1 MRAVNWPMHWLI
13 YLPQLLLTYRGAT
26 MFGRNSKSEIDSLI
40 GLAARIEGDLCFS
53 GGLRIDGEVHGNVL
67 ASEGPDSVLI
77 VSEHARIEGEVRCAN
92 LVVNGYIAG
101 SVHSTEL
108 LELQPKGRIHGD
120 VHYKLL
126 EMHGGALVT
135 GKLTHQPAGE
145 PVFHLAEA
153 ARAEA

>member
-1 MRAVNWPMHWLI
+1 
-13 YLPQLLLTYRGAT
+13 
-26 MFGRNSKSEIDSLI
+26 MFGRNAKSEIDSLI
-40 GLAARIEGDLCFS
+40 GIAARIEGDLSFS
-53 GGLRIDGEVHGNVL
+53 GGLRIDGEVHGNVI
-67 ASEGPDSVLI
+67 AAEGADSVLI

-92 LVVNGYIAG
+92 LVVNGFISG

-145 PVFHLAEA
+145 PVFHLAV
-153 ARAEA
+153 AEASGA

>member
-1 MRAVNWPMHWLI
+1 
-13 YLPQLLLTYRGAT
+13 

-135 GKLTHQPAGE
+135 GKLTHQPVGE

>member
-1 MRAVNWPMHWLI
+1 
-13 YLPQLLLTYRGAT
+13 
-26 MFGRNSKSEIDSLI
+26 MFRRTTKTEIDSLI
-40 GLAARIEGDLCFS
+40 GISARIDGDLRFT
-53 GGLRIDGEVHGNVL
+53 GGLRVDGEVHGDVL
-67 ASEGPDSVLI
+67 GGDSADNVLI

-92 LVVNGYIAG
+92 LVVNGFIAG

-135 GKLTHQPAGE
+135 GKLTHHPAGE

-153 ARAEA
+153 VAAEA

>member
-1 MRAVNWPMHWLI
+1 VADVESGKLTDAKVNYP
-13 YLPQLLLTYRGAT
+13 RGAI
-26 MFGRNSKSEIDSLI
+26 MFGRNAKSEIDSLVGI
-40 GLAARIEGDLCFS
+40 SARIEGDLCFT
-53 GGLRIDGEVHGNVL
+53 GGLRIDGEIHGNVI
-67 ASEGPDSVLI
+67 AGEGADSVLI

-101 SVHSTEL
+101 SVFCSEL

-135 GKLTHQPAGE
+135 GKLSHQPTGE
-145 PVFHLAEA
+145 PVFHLAVAESASEA
-153 ARAEA
+153 

>member
-1 MRAVNWPMHWLI
+1 LAGFASSISRPAILNWGVI
-13 YLPQLLLTYRGAT
+13 
-26 MFGRNSKSEIDSLI
+26 MFGRNTKSEIDSLVGI
-40 GLAARIEGDLCFS
+40 SARIEGDLCFT
-53 GGLRIDGEVHGNVL
+53 GGLRIDGEVHGNVI
-67 ASEGPDSVLI
+67 AGEGDSVLI

-101 SVHSTEL
+101 SVHSSEL

-135 GKLTHQPAGE
+135 GKLTHLQTGE
-145 PVFHLAEA
+145 PVFHLAGEPAASEA
-153 ARAEA
+153 

>member
-1 MRAVNWPMHWLI
+1 MHWPVLRHPSPVPPSLNWGVI
-13 YLPQLLLTYRGAT
+13 
-26 MFGRNSKSEIDSLI
+26 MFGRNTKSEIDSLVGI
-40 GLAARIEGDLCFS
+40 SARIEGDLCFT
-53 GGLRIDGEVHGNVL
+53 GGLRIDGEVHGNVI
-67 ASEGPDSVLI
+67 AGEGDSVLI

-101 SVHSTEL
+101 SVHSSEL

-135 GKLTHQPAGE
+135 GKLTHMQTSE
-145 PVFHLAEA
+145 PVFHLAGAPAASEA
-153 ARAEA
+153 

>member
-1 MRAVNWPMHWLI
+1 MRWSVSRHHF
-13 YLPQLLLTYRGAT
+13 YLTGVPI
-26 MFGRNSKSEIDSLI
+26 MFGRNAKSEIDSLI
-40 GLAARIEGDLCFS
+40 GIAARIEGDLCFS
-53 GGLRIDGEVHGNVL
+53 GGLRIDGEVHGNVI
-67 ASEGPDSVLI
+67 ANEGVDSVLI

-92 LVVNGYIAG
+92 LVVNGFIAG

-135 GKLTHQPAGE
+135 GTLTHQPTGE
-145 PVFHLAEA
+145 PVFHLAV
-153 ARAEA
+153 AEASEA